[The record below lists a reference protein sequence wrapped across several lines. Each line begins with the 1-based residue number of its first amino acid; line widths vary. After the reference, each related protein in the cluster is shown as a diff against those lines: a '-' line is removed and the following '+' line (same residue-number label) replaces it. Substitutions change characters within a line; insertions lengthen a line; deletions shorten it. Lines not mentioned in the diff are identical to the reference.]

1 MTTVRVLHVV
11 PSYIPAYRYGGPIY
25 SVHGLCKALAARDHD
40 VNVFTTNINGQ
51 DDSDVPLDTPVA
63 IDGVKVW
70 YFSSPFLRRLYWS
83 PPMAYELKRQVSKFD
98 LVHLHSIFLW
108 PTFAAARAAIFC
120 GVPYV
125 LAPRGMLVK
134 ELIKRKSRWAK
145 SAWIKTIERRNLEQA
160 ATIHVTTEAERQEC
174 QRFGFKLPPISIVPN
189 GIDINDFSNNSE
201 RISNRVRHL
210 LDKQPMLLFLSRI
223 SWKKGLDRLIP
234 ALAHVPDAY
243 LIIAGNDDENY
254 TPFLNNLARTHG
266 VEQRVIFSGPVM
278 NRDKKALLKAAKVL
292 TLPSYSENF
301 GNVVL
306 EAMAVGCPV
315 VVTPQVGLADVVTKC
330 GAGLVVEGKP
340 ENIAR
345 AIQQILGDSKT
356 RAEMGDNGRKTV
368 KERYTW
374 NSIATQM
381 EQVYQKIF
389 VNRRYNFNA

>member
-1 MTTVRVLHVV
+1 LRILHVV

-25 SVHGLCKALAARDHD
+25 SVHGLCKALVDLNHD
-40 VNVFTTNINGQ
+40 VHVFTTNINGLNN
-51 DDSDVPLDTPVA
+51 SDVPLDTPVD

-70 YFSSPFLRRLYWS
+70 YFSSPFLRRFYWS
-83 PPMAYELKRQVSKFD
+83 PSMSKALKERIQNYN

-108 PTFAAARAAIFC
+108 PTWAASRASMACNI
-120 GVPYV
+120 PYV

-134 ELIKRKSRWAK
+134 DLIKRKSRLMK
-145 SAWIKTIERRNLEQA
+145 SACIKTFERHNLEQA
-160 ATIHVTTEAERQEC
+160 ATIHVTSTAEEREC
-174 QRFGFKLPPISIVPN
+174 LRFGFKLPIISVVPN
-189 GIDINDFSNNSE
+189 GIDSTEFSNNSVE
-201 RISNRVRHL
+201 PSDCIRPL
-210 LDKQPMLLFLSRI
+210 LDKQPMILFLSRI

-234 ALAHVPDAY
+234 ALAHVPDAH
-243 LIIAGNDDENY
+243 LIIAGNDEENY
-254 TPFLNNLARTHG
+254 TPHLTNLANKHG
-266 VEQRVIFSGPVM
+266 VKQRVTFSGPVR
-278 NRDKKALLKAAKVL
+278 NGDKNALLKAAKVL

-315 VVTPQVGLADVVTKC
+315 VVTPQVGLADAVTKC

-345 AIQQILGDSKT
+345 AIQQILVDSKT
-356 RAEMGDNGRKTV
+356 RAEMGKNGRKTV

-389 VNRRYNFNA
+389 VNRRYNLNA